1 MLIQV
6 HGYNIHTVERL
17 VARQTPSMQRKRRP
31 TSACSYNNSFIVV
44 GITLV
49 VCLNLLYIAS
59 LIEDSSNLPK
69 LQAVTVET
77 LDTANNTSTTSSIA
91 LDLISHCSKQ
101 PANFFP
107 TQHYH
112 IAFKCQ
118 KAFLVITYII
128 QQTNK
133 SLIILKV

>member
-1 MLIQV
+1 MLVQV
-6 HGYNIHTVERL
+6 HGYNIRTVERL

-31 TSACSYNNSFIVV
+31 TCACLNNNSFTVV

-49 VCLNLLYIAS
+49 LCLNLPYIAS
-59 LIEDSSNLPK
+59 LRGDSSNLPK

-118 KAFLVITYII
+118 KAFSVITYNI

-133 SLIILKV
+133 SLKTLKV